1 MSLFTAEEL
10 MTQTLGLAVEEV
22 QTHPMANF
30 PNLAKHP
37 DSAQY
42 AILQRMIDRGYAD
55 FTGKVARG
63 RSMETDYL
71 LPLCGGRV
79 WTGKDAV
86 DNALADYEGGMN
98 EALAYAAKQAGIES
112 YQTYE
117 LPAVELG
124 IEKYLKSFGVAS
136 AKAKTPDFLQ
146 NEALEELW
154 FLAKNPGMQARLNPI
169 FMNL

>member
-1 MSLFTAEEL
+1 
-10 MTQTLGLAVEEV
+10 
-22 QTHPMANF
+22 
-30 PNLAKHP
+30 
-37 DSAQY
+37 
-42 AILQRMIDRGYAD
+42 MIDRGYGD

-63 RSMETDYL
+63 RAMELDYL

-98 EALAYAAKQAGIES
+98 EALEYAAKQAGIES

-136 AKAKTPDFLQ
+136 AEAKTPDFLQ

-154 FLAKNPGMQARLNPI
+154 FLAKNPGIQARLNPI

>member
-1 MSLFTAEEL
+1 MEL
-10 MTQTLGLAVEEV
+10 
-22 QTHPMANF
+22 
-30 PNLAKHP
+30 
-37 DSAQY
+37 
-42 AILQRMIDRGYAD
+42 
-55 FTGKVARG
+55 
-63 RSMETDYL
+63 DYL

-98 EALAYAAKQAGIES
+98 EALEYAAKQAGIES

-117 LPAVELG
+117 LPAVEVG

-136 AKAKTPDFLQ
+136 AGAKTPDFLQ
-146 NEALEELW
+146 NETLQELW